1 MIQIIIIILHLKLTL
16 KKDWGNTDSGVVA
29 AYVLHKGLLVGPGY
43 ITIYTILKI
52 GSNAHLKLL
61 KLIDGTELNHF
72 FTAPHPPNPA

>member
-1 MIQIIIIILHLKLTL
+1 MIKLITIILQLKL
-16 KKDWGNTDSGVVA
+16 KKDWGNIDRGGGLWRR
-29 AYVLHKGLLVGPGY
+29 VLHKGLLVGPGY

>member
-1 MIQIIIIILHLKLTL
+1 MIKLITIILQLKL
-16 KKDWGNTDSGVVA
+16 KKDWGNIDRGGGLWRGG
-29 AYVLHKGLLVGPGY
+29 LHKGLLVGPGY